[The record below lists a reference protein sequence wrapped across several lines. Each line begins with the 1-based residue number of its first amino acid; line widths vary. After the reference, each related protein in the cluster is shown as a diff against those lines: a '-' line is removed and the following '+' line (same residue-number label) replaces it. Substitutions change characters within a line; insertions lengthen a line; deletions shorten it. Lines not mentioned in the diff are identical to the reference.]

1 MVFRAPCFAFL
12 DTNFQ
17 TRRRLSDIPEFGGR
31 SNDLPVTVPLCV
43 CMRVLS
49 RTDET
54 MMMLN
59 ADMLPKLNYVS
70 MSWNNDHHSS
80 SKSDVR
86 SQADMTTV
94 VNVVNAAAVKY
105 LSDRQLVQQALAATN
120 RAAGRRSTSQHGA
133 STSSDAS
140 VYGVRSTELSLASKK
155 YFEKH
160 HLAAKPVQSAG
171 HRQQQRSSQ
180 SRIEDLLNS
189 ISSQVNGLQMTMS
202 DCKHSPSPSS
212 MSAAVN
218 VDDDMLGGGGRFDN
232 SASSTTRRRSDGVSS
247 VAGDSSQSFPGRIRH
262 DRKSVNSSRA
272 SLDESWTS
280 EWMHYQMHHH

>member
-1 MVFRAPCFAFL
+1 
-12 DTNFQ
+12 
-17 TRRRLSDIPEFGGR
+17 
-31 SNDLPVTVPLCV
+31 
-43 CMRVLS
+43 
-49 RTDET
+49 
-54 MMMLN
+54 
-59 ADMLPKLNYVS
+59 

-280 EWMHYQMHHH
+280 EWMHYQMHHHWLSLDSNKHQGRLYTFKQYFPQVPPTIPLYMSIYLSDMYGLLRKYVNKSKLAYTFPMAMVNWCQTAKF